1 MLQQVTIQTSNLEQF
16 KSMLKTALG
25 REAKLLEYSI
35 QRTREA
41 LAPFEKRF
49 NMTTDEFE
57 RKFKSREI
65 EETLDFLDWWME
77 VEALRHLEAKH
88 NLIKDARVE

>member
-1 MLQQVTIQTSNLEQF
+1 MLQQITIQTSDIERFKPLLE
-16 KSMLKTALG
+16 TALD

-41 LAPFEKRF
+41 LAPFEDRYK
-49 NMTTDEFE
+49 MSTDEFE
-57 RKFKSREI
+57 RKFNTREI

-77 VEALRHLEAKH
+77 VEALRHLEAQR
-88 NLIKDARVE
+88 NAIKEARVE

>member
-1 MLQQVTIQTSNLEQF
+1 MLQHITIQTSDIERFKPLLE
-16 KSMLKTALG
+16 TALD

-41 LAPFEKRF
+41 LAPFEDRYK
-49 NMTTDEFE
+49 MTTDEFE
-57 RKFKSREI
+57 RKFNAREI

-77 VEALRHLEAKH
+77 VEALRHLETRR

>member
-1 MLQQVTIQTSNLEQF
+1 MLQQITIQTSNIERF
-16 KSMLKTALG
+16 KSVLETALG
-25 REAKLLEYSI
+25 REAKLLEYAI

-41 LAPFEKRF
+41 LAPFETRH

-57 RKFKSREI
+57 HKFKTHEI

-77 VEALRHLEAKH
+77 VEALRHLEAQWDS
-88 NLIKDARVE
+88 IKEARVE

>member
-1 MLQQVTIQTSNLEQF
+1 MHQQVIIQTSNLEQF
-16 KSMLKTALG
+16 KSMLKTALE

-41 LAPFEKRF
+41 LVPFEKRF
-49 NMTTDEFE
+49 NMSTDEFE
-57 RKFKSREI
+57 RKFKAREI

-77 VEALRHLEAKH
+77 VEALRHLEAKR